1 MKLGTLK
8 ICVVCPS
15 WVVFMEILSL
25 HSYDVFKKKGET
37 KRTKLMLKIM
47 NDLISWFSE
56 GISPTPLY
64 ITSTVFFAMNTKV
77 IYVYESQ
84 MCIPHCTAQYI
95 LGQ

>member
-1 MKLGTLK
+1 
-8 ICVVCPS
+8 
-15 WVVFMEILSL
+15 
-25 HSYDVFKKKGET
+25 
-37 KRTKLMLKIM
+37 MLKIM

-84 MCIPHCTAQYI
+84 MCILHCTEKNVYSFFFKKLETMAF
-95 LGQ
+95 GV

>member
-1 MKLGTLK
+1 MELGTLG

-25 HSYDVFKKKGET
+25 HSYDVFKKGGT

-56 GISPTPLY
+56 GISPTLLY

-84 MCIPHCTAQYI
+84 MCILHSTAQYI